1 MCLRV
6 KGENVPEDNL
16 KVLREAMAPL
26 LSLRT
31 WEEPFGTVAIPKTK
45 ERPTAVTITKHGHL
59 GQPGA
64 SGLWRGPTCVADRTG
79 H

>member
-1 MCLRV
+1 MPGTV
-6 KGENVPEDNL
+6 GENAEGNL
-16 KVLREAMAPL
+16 KVLREAMALL

-31 WEEPFGTVAIPKTK
+31 WEEPFGTVAIPKTR
-45 ERPTAVTITKHGHL
+45 ERGTAVSVTKHGHL

-64 SGLWRGPTCVADRTG
+64 SGYQRGPTCVADGTG